1 MKRTVRNT
9 LLKGGTLVFS
19 SAILVSLSYD
29 SERPL
34 TRLSMWIMM
43 ISYYALLTI
52 VDAKMLADEAK
63 EKDRKKYNKS
73 LTIGAVIICV
83 LGGIAGIYSL
93 TIPDTMGG
101 VGVLAGIAIVLSFL
115 RKNLKGE
122 HRLADM
128 NEKNEEAK
136 DTEKTISQA

>member
-9 LLKGGTLVFS
+9 LLKGGALVFS

-93 TIPDTMGG
+93 HSGYDGRGG
-101 VGVLAGIAIVLSFL
+101 CPCRYSNSPFIS
-115 RKNLKGE
+115 
-122 HRLADM
+122 
-128 NEKNEEAK
+128 EKK
-136 DTEKTISQA
+136 PQR